1 MIKAPVWLYFP
12 LFIFLYSL
20 TDILHAIKMMK
31 CSKINP
37 LSSVINTLPFYALL
51 ILFICKFSAWF
62 MERHS
67 FYKSFFHVHRI
78 INLSFDLWFSASGSL
93 HLWPICWA
101 WMPLFQPVVLKI
113 KRDHKKAERERESY
127 LDLVDKMC
135 HDSRRKSFAVVK

>member
-31 CSKINP
+31 CSKVNP

-101 WMPLFQPVVLKI
+101 WMPLFQSVVLKI
-113 KRDHKKAERERESY
+113 KLDHKKAERERESC
-127 LDLVDKMC
+127 LDFVDKIC